1 MKVLAIDVGTASVS
15 AAVAEKSHKGKFFVC
30 DVLKYPYDA
39 SDSNA
44 SRALLKNLEKI
55 FSESLRLHSGIQKVF
70 VGFSSPLCLEKT
82 ISTEFVR
89 PNPELLILEPELE
102 MAIENL
108 KSQIKGEM
116 LSITHDIIET
126 KINGY
131 AVSNPLGHKGEAIE
145 IKANLLLLSPS
156 FKNYLEELKD
166 KFFPASEFN
175 FFSDSLILKEAVS
188 KFFSPKE
195 EFLILDIGGEVS
207 VFGDFTFPFGLRT
220 IERKMA
226 SFLNIS
232 NDASQSFLKRFS
244 SGYLDYPS
252 ERMINKVLEF
262 SAEAL
267 RNMLIEPLDKLGSQ
281 HSFTKIFLTGAGAN
295 FSQFFKIFGENSSAE
310 VKTLEA
316 QNFDNV
322 FLKRYPLSGG
332 EDAVL
337 AALISVYA

>member
-15 AAVAEKSHKGKFFVC
+15 AAVAEKSHEGKFFVC
-30 DVLKYPYDA
+30 DVLKYPYNA

-44 SRALLKNLEKI
+44 SMALLRNLEKI
-55 FSESLRLHSGIQKVF
+55 FSESLRLYSGIQKVF
-70 VGFSSPLCLEKT
+70 VGFSSPLCLEKI
-82 ISTEFVR
+82 ISAEFIR
-89 PNPELLILEPELE
+89 QNPELLILEPEFE

-108 KSQIKGEM
+108 QSRIKGEM

-131 AVSNPLGHKGEAIE
+131 TVSNPLGHKGETME

-156 FKNYLEELKD
+156 FKNYLEELRD
-166 KFFPASEFN
+166 KFFPASEFK
-175 FFSDSLILKEAVS
+175 FFSDFSILKKAVL

-220 IERKMA
+220 IERRTA
-226 SFLNIS
+226 SLLNIS
-232 NDASQSFLKRFS
+232 DDASQSFFKRFS
-244 SGYLDYPS
+244 FGYLDYPS

-262 SAEAL
+262 SAEVL
-267 RNMLIEPLDKLGSQ
+267 RDMLTESLDKLSSQ
-281 HSFTKIFLTGAGAN
+281 HRFSKIFITGAGAN
-295 FSQFFKIFGENSSAE
+295 FSQFFKIFGENLIAE
-310 VKTLEA
+310 VGTLEA

-322 FLKRYPLSGG
+322 FLKRRPLSGG